1 MKAFPKLMVQ
11 FIAEVALKGKTS
23 FSDQELDSIRTCI
36 KQNPYLEDKFFQL
49 KHGVFTLT
57 SEIGCELRKDP
68 TLPKHFPE
76 YFL

>member
-1 MKAFPKLMVQ
+1 MKTFPKLMVQ

-23 FSDQELDSIRTCI
+23 FSDQELDSVRTCI

-57 SEIGCELRKDP
+57 SEIGCELKEDP